1 MNIAVVGGGIRCAEL
16 LHIAEQHEFEEIHP
30 NIVAVAD
37 IEESAPG
44 FVLAKK
50 KGLYVT
56 KDYKDFFV
64 RDDIDLIIELTDNMD
79 IYNDILAQKNKDVRA
94 ISSQTAKLFWEI
106 ARVSTKQKKTSQELH
121 EAQTMYK
128 TMINEL
134 IQEDVL
140 VIGHDYRI
148 IDVNNTVLNRLGL
161 SREQVIGQYCFQ
173 ITHRQNYPCT
183 GTNHPCPLIE
193 TMETIEPS
201 QTTHV
206 HLDKNNKEIY
216 FSIATYPLIEDRDI
230 IGVIEISRDITK
242 EINTQKAMM
251 QNEKLA
257 SVGRL
262 SAGVAHEINNPLTT
276 ILTTAML
283 LQEDIEPADPIY
295 PELETISKE
304 TLRCR
309 KIVTSLLDFA
319 RQSQPNKK
327 LNDLNDIVRESVLL
341 TKKQAAFK
349 DVTVEQHLVSDLP
362 QAHVDKGQIQQTLIN
377 LILNAAESTDA
388 GGVIRVSTS
397 LDDRRREI
405 LITISDTGEGIPDD
419 MIDKI
424 FDPFFTTK
432 ADGNGLGLAITH
444 GIVEQHGGTID
455 VQSKVGEGT
464 IFTIRLPME
473 NGVEN
478 EPKQE

>member
-1 MNIAVVGGGIRCAEL
+1 MNIAVNGGGKQCAEL
-16 LHIAEQHEFEEIHP
+16 LHIAEQHDFKEIHP
-30 NIVAVAD
+30 HIIAVAD
-37 IEESAPG
+37 PNESGPG
-44 FVLAKK
+44 FDLAKK
-50 KGLYVT
+50 KGLFVT
-56 KDYKDFFV
+56 KDYNDFFA
-64 RDDIDLIIELTDNMD
+64 RQDIDLIIELTDNMD
-79 IYNDILAQKNKDVRA
+79 TYNDILLKKNKDVRA
-94 ISSQTAKLFWEI
+94 ISTLTAKLFWEI
-106 ARVSTKQKKTSQELH
+106 ARVSIKQKKTSQELH

-161 SREQVIGQYCFQ
+161 SRKEVIGKYCFE
-173 ITHRQNYPCT
+173 ITHRQNHPCT
-183 GTNHPCPLIE
+183 GINHPCPLIE
-193 TMETIEPS
+193 TMETIQPS

-206 HLDKNNKEIY
+206 HLDKDNKEVY
-216 FSIATYPLIEDRDI
+216 FSIATYPLIEDRDL

-242 EINTQKAMM
+242 EINIQKTMM
-251 QNEKLA
+251 QQEKLA

-276 ILTTAML
+276 ILTTSML
-283 LQEDIEPADPIY
+283 LQEDIGPANPLY
-295 PELETISKE
+295 PELETITKE

-327 LNDLNDIVRESVLL
+327 LNDLNEIVQESVLL
-341 TKKQAAFK
+341 TKKQAAFN
-349 DVTVEQHLVSDLP
+349 DVTVEQQLVSDLP

-377 LILNAAESTDA
+377 LILNAVESTDT
-388 GGVIRVSTS
+388 GGVVRVSTS
-397 LDDRRREI
+397 LDVRRKEL
-405 LITISDTGEGIPDD
+405 LITISDTGEGIPDEI
-419 MIDKI
+419 IDKI

-432 ADGNGLGLAITH
+432 DDGNGLGLAITH
-444 GIVEQHGGTID
+444 GIIEQHGGTIG
-455 VQSKVGEGT
+455 VQSKMGEGT
-464 IFTIRLPME
+464 AFTIRLPKE

-478 EPKQE
+478 EPT